1 MAYAGVATRIGLSV
15 TVGYPQQ
22 DRSSV
27 VSCDGQD
34 ERARS
39 LVKAAKRLNAH
50 HIETLLLEAALTRD
64 VSARKV
70 LYEKVL
76 ELDPVNEV
84 AHANLKQMP

>member
-1 MAYAGVATRIGLSV
+1 VLELDPQDVDGMAQLGNLYFL
-15 TVGYPQQ
+15 
-22 DRSSV
+22 
-27 VSCDGQD
+27 DGQD